1 MKENSEI
8 NYELESVN
16 EIVLTRGINGKKVI
30 MLRKNDNYIKFQVYT
45 INDENTGTLVA
56 NISIT

>member
-8 NYELESVN
+8 NYEFESVN

-30 MLRKNDNYIKFQVYT
+30 MLKKMTTISNFKF
-45 INDENTGTLVA
+45 TL
-56 NISIT
+56 